1 MITSGN
7 RLSGNS
13 ESSQIA
19 EIGMIGAVAQ
29 WCECLHGS
37 HPLLKSLTSLANGLD
52 AEIIALVRYGRGGD
66 AAGRTVAWDRAALD
80 VRGGRL
86 DCGFARSL
94 LAPYFDAA
102 RPGSLWFRSMSEE
115 GKSPD
120 LVDFHAARQLR
131 ELVVIPLESNARF
144 IDTIEVHFDTRLR
157 AHQQIMLNAL
167 GPVLAR
173 TWQNRAQGLFTES
186 LLRLAPTPVAVRLA
200 PILSIENPARL
211 SRAEYRVGLML
222 SRGLSVDHV
231 KAELGIRDSTLRTHL
246 GNLYAKTGASNLS
259 ELVYR
264 LTSGAP
270 FGTTLDPVRLA

>member
-1 MITSGN
+1 MITSGH
-7 RLSGNS
+7 RLSVNP
-13 ESSQIA
+13 ESSQVA

-29 WCECLHGS
+29 WCECLHGRD
-37 HPLLKSLTSLANGLD
+37 PLLISLESLANGLD
-52 AEIIALVRYGRGGD
+52 AEIVALVRYARGGD
-66 AAGRTVAWDRAALD
+66 ASGRTVAWDRAARD

-86 DCGFARSL
+86 DCGFAKSL
-94 LAPYFDAA
+94 MAPYFDAA
-102 RPGSLWFRSMSEE
+102 RPGSLWFRSMVEE
-115 GKSPD
+115 GKTLD
-120 LVDFHAARQLR
+120 VVEFHAARQLR

-144 IDTIEVHFDTRLR
+144 IDTIEVHFEHRLR
-157 AHQQIMLNAL
+157 AHQQLILNSL

-246 GNLYAKTGASNLS
+246 GNLYAKTGSSNLS

-270 FGTTLDPVRLA
+270 FGPTLDPVRLA